1 MLDDSS
7 KPGWW
12 QHWGSERKH
21 NEIFKNKETQDI
33 SRIPSEKIRSL
44 KNVKFWKQTSIP
56 DCFAKEMSLTVVE
69 LQNAWGCPFSFPS
82 GIFVIHPVL
91 CTSLY
96 VVGVCVCV
104 GVYSRSAHPFLLLDP
119 KLLGSA
125 EYAMTYGHLLSRFR
139 CFLMIDQGQ
148 GPIRLERVCVRV
160 SACRLLPPSCLVFSH
175 AEPFT
180 SAWTHPH
187 YLLVYLNWK
196 ILRNDSLYWIRP
208 IFLCLVFLPL

>member
-44 KNVKFWKQTSIP
+44 KNVKFWKQTSIT

-69 LQNAWGCPFSFPS
+69 VQNAWGCPFSFPS

-139 CFLMIDQGQ
+139 SFWWSIRDRGQ
-148 GPIRLERVCVRV
+148 SDWKECAYVCQHVIFYLHLV
-160 SACRLLPPSCLVFSH
+160 WCLSVFSH

-187 YLLVYLNWK
+187 YLLVYLN
-196 ILRNDSLYWIRP
+196 
-208 IFLCLVFLPL
+208 